1 VSKELEDVNQA
12 DDNVEYLGLTHFY
25 ESLECKELKRR
36 GTMELLQESIND
48 DDFEPRDAQANI
60 VNEISDDTHAFE
72 VLLDRLTKYE
82 KDDGSNKINCLP
94 PTCTNR

>member
-48 DDFEPRDAQANI
+48 DDDFEPRDAQANI
-60 VNEISDDTHAFE
+60 VDEISDDTHAFE
-72 VLLDRLTKYE
+72 VLQCRGVQPE
-82 KDDGSNKINCLP
+82 HS
-94 PTCTNR
+94 